1 MRLFVAINFNETTK
15 QGLLA
20 LRDEVC
26 RDSSGGRF
34 SFPEN
39 LHLTLAFLGE
49 CDGKQ
54 TTTIK
59 SVLDAINFEPFDIT
73 IDCVGRF
80 KRDGGD
86 IWWAGVRENKL
97 LSDLQ
102 RTLTAGLCSNGFTC
116 DKRKYSP
123 HITLGREI
131 VTTANPRQIE
141 PFGETVASIDLMK
154 SERIGGKLT
163 YTTIYTK
170 DNGG

>member
-1 MRLFVAINFNETTK
+1 MRLFVAINFNEATK

-20 LRDEVC
+20 LSDEL
-26 RDSSGGRF
+26 RGESSGGRF
-34 SFPEN
+34 SLPEN

-54 TTTIK
+54 TTAVK
-59 SVLDAINFEPFDIT
+59 SVLDTVIFDPFEIT

-80 KRDGGD
+80 KRDGGE
-86 IWWAGVRENKL
+86 IWWAGVREDKI

-102 RTLTAGLCSNGFTC
+102 RTLAAGLCSCGFTC

-141 PFGETVASIDLMK
+141 PFG
-154 SERIGGKLT
+154 
-163 YTTIYTK
+163 
-170 DNGG
+170 